1 MKYSMAPAAVA
12 ALLLVSLFGSAH
24 AQTASQACD
33 ADTDSVYCLCR
44 DARSRPPSAIFPDL
58 AAAAVAVRAQF
69 CGNLLTQS
77 AVATLVDDFVA
88 DSRGW
93 DAAFGGLSGDITG
106 ALLAASASEN
116 GPIGLTDVFVTDN
129 DDVILRVLD
138 QRFTANDMAACAAQD
153 RSGGDET
160 ARCERVLQA
169 FVDIYAYAQKTF
181 AAFDE
186 YPFARSAREL
196 SASWDAYFDTA
207 RGMTSLELLL
217 NSAVHRRDETT
228 QFSGPPTKQ
237 WVFLHPELVIENVRA
252 AADGEE
258 LEEALA
264 IEVVGLNFLDQRPW
278 YVPSGGSLVVLYSDK
293 ATTDDVGIGAQLY
306 FKSVYSLGYSNRGG
320 DSGVFIS
327 VDLLKLFRDK
337 RSELNT
343 FLERP

>member
-1 MKYSMAPAAVA
+1 MRYPTTTAAA
-12 ALLLVSLFGSAH
+12 LALLLLTLFGSAQ
-24 AQTASQACD
+24 AQTATQQCG

-44 DARSRPPSAIFPDL
+44 DARSRPLSAVFPEL
-58 AAAAVAVRAQF
+58 AAAAVAVRTQF
-69 CGNLLTQS
+69 CSNLLSQS
-77 AVATLVDDFVA
+77 AVATLVEDFIA
-88 DSRGW
+88 ESRGW
-93 DAAFGGLSGDITG
+93 DASFGGLTGDITA
-106 ALLAASASEN
+106 ALLEASAMEK
-116 GPIGLTDVFVTDN
+116 GPIGLTDVFVN
-129 DDVILRVLD
+129 DSDDIILRVLD
-138 QRFTANDMAACAAQD
+138 QRFTANDTAACAARD
-153 RSGGDET
+153 RGDGEET
-160 ARCERVLQA
+160 VRCERVLQA

-186 YPFARSAREL
+186 YRFAKNARQL

-264 IEVVGLNFLDQRPW
+264 IEVVGLNFLEPRPW
-278 YVPSGGSLVVLYSDK
+278 YIPSGGSLVVLYSDK
-293 ATTDDVGIGAQLY
+293 ATTDDVGVGAQLY

-320 DSGVFIS
+320 DSGVFVS
-327 VDLLKLFRDK
+327 VDLLKLFRD
-337 RSELNT
+337 RRAEISS